1 VSITSGSGDRDR
13 LDQWLVE
20 LGNNVY
26 GRLDRSVPLADL
38 AAVLLGAGWSVRKAS
53 WETYEATVPWCSFVL
68 ADLGDNLN
76 LSGVVDPTR
85 LDELADAVSA
95 LGIDCSLELYDQ
107 ELRLTR
113 TVTRTAGGPG

>member
-1 VSITSGSGDRDR
+1 MSITSGGGDRDR

-38 AAVLLGAGWSVRKAS
+38 AAVLVGAGWSVRKAS
-53 WETYEATVPWCSFVL
+53 WETYEATAAWCSFVL
-68 ADLGDNLN
+68 ADLGDELN

-95 LGIDCSLELYDQ
+95 LGIDCSLELYDE

-113 TVTRTAGGPG
+113 TVTRTADGPG